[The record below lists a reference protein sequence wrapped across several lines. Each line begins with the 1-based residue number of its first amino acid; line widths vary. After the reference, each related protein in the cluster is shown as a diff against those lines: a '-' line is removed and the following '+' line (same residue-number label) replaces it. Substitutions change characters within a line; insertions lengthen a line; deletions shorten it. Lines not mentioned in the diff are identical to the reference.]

1 MLRRLNSFFVGTL
14 KTHTNAHAVRG
25 RPTLKDVE
33 RQFRYGSVLELKET
47 QMCSNVTEMAVN
59 IENDAS
65 QNTNSLIS
73 RYLVENYSEDDS
85 DNESNLINKVDARL
99 ESSEDKR
106 KLLARRTSSFILG
119 FMLVLLTRKISFLS
133 VALFC
138 FCC

>member
-1 MLRRLNSFFVGTL
+1 
-14 KTHTNAHAVRG
+14 
-25 RPTLKDVE
+25 
-33 RQFRYGSVLELKET
+33 
-47 QMCSNVTEMAVN
+47 MCSNVTEMAVN